1 MQTTSDISNG
11 PEVTMTRS
19 LSLSALP
26 FVCLGFILAG
36 CQKPADQQAASSSN
50 NATPAATD
58 SQNATNAKQTA
69 NAPAQ
74 APAPQP
80 IVVPRGTTIE
90 VVLDQSLS
98 SKTSSEGQT
107 FSATVVDPVI
117 VDGQAVIPKG
127 AHARGTVTSAKAAGR
142 FKGASELGLALRHI
156 EINGQR
162 YEIAASTPEL
172 SRKGKGKRTG
182 AMVGGGAGGG
192 ALIGGLAGGG
202 KGALIG
208 GLVGAGAGT
217 GGAAFTGNRDVE
229 LPAETGLRFRL
240 VKPLE
245 IPQ

>member
-1 MQTTSDISNG
+1 
-11 PEVTMTRS
+11 MTHSFSQFAVPILCIS
-19 LSLSALP
+19 LS
-26 FVCLGFILAG
+26 LAG
-36 CQKPADQQAASSSN
+36 CQKSADQQATSSAGN
-50 NATPAATD
+50 TAPAATD
-58 SQNATNAKQTA
+58 AQNAANQTA
-69 NAPAQ
+69 NASAP

-80 IVVPRGTTIE
+80 IVVPRGTPIE

-98 SKTSSEGQT
+98 TKTSREGES
-107 FSATVVDPVI
+107 FSATVVDPVV
-117 VDGQAVIPKG
+117 VDGQTVIPKG
-127 AHARGTVTSAKAAGR
+127 AHARGTVTSVKSAGR

-172 SRKGKGKRTG
+172 SKKGKGKRTG
-182 AMVGGGAGGG
+182 ALIGGGAGGG

-208 GLVGAGAGT
+208 GLIGAGAGT

-229 LPAETGLRFRL
+229 LPAETGLTFRL

-245 IPQ
+245 ITQ